1 MFLDPFFNQRNDG
14 IHISRQQASDFA
26 KSMADDFN
34 PLHDIDA
41 KRFCVPGDLLF
52 ALVLSKYGVSKK
64 MSFNFSGMVGDD
76 ATLHF
81 PEKNTGSIKVTD
93 GGEKEFLSVE
103 SSGDSIT
110 DSNVITKLASNYVTF
125 SGKNFPH
132 VLVPLMAE
140 QDVMINPDRPLV
152 MYQSMSI
159 NLNTLDF
166 EEPVLEAS
174 QATLEVNGKRGN
186 ASLGFCIKASGEFI
200 GEGVKKLVISG
211 LQEYKQDK
219 IAQLVTTYTERK
231 KQYQKSQHHSL

>member
-1 MFLDPFFNQRNDG
+1 MFLDPFFNPRNDG
-14 IHISRQQASDFA
+14 IHVSRQQASDFA

-52 ALVLSKYGVSKK
+52 ALVLSKYGLSEK

-76 ATLHF
+76 VTLHF
-81 PEKNTGSIKVTD
+81 PENNTGSIKVTD
-93 GGEKEFLSVE
+93 GAEKEFLSIE
-103 SSGDSIT
+103 SSGDTIT
-110 DSNVITKLASNYVTF
+110 DSDVITKLASNYVTF

-140 QDVMINPDRPLV
+140 QNVMINPDRPLV

-174 QATLEVNGKRGN
+174 QATLEVNGKRGH
-186 ASLGFCIKASGEFI
+186 ASLGFCIKASGEII
-200 GEGVKKLVISG
+200 GEGVKRLVISG
-211 LQEYKQDK
+211 LREYEQDK
-219 IAQLVTTYTERK
+219 IDQLVTTYTDRK
-231 KQYQKSQHHSL
+231 KLYQKNQ